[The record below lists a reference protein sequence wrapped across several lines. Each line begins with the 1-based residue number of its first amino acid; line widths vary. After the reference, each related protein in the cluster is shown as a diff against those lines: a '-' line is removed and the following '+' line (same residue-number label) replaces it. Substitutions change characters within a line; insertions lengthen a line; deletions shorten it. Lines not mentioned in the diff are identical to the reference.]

1 MDRTE
6 DRKKILELLYE
17 MDIKGEE
24 DTKNLPRYIERDNIS
39 TKSYVNNLINKY
51 LSHKEKIISMISKGS
66 DKWNIDRISK
76 VDLAIIKIA
85 TTEIM
90 YISKIP
96 DKVAIN
102 EGILLSKEYS
112 TADEYKFVN
121 GVLKYVLTEKIKQK
135 KIKEKKN
142 RNTQNRKKRKKKS
155 IETKQQPVL
164 SAEKIGENKKNNKKN
179 NKNGKNIE
187 SIKSRK
193 NGVNKENKQNDDTGK
208 RTKNEKNSEN

>member
-51 LSHKEKIISMISKGS
+51 LYHKEKIISMISKGS

-76 VDLAIIKIA
+76 VDLAIIKISA
-85 TTEIM
+85 TEIM
-90 YISKIP
+90 YISKVP

-112 TADEYKFVN
+112 TADAYKFVN

-142 RNTQNRKKRKKKS
+142 RNTQNNKKRKKKS
-155 IETKQQPVL
+155 ADTKQQPVT
-164 SAEKIGENKKNNKKN
+164 STETIGTDNKKN

-193 NGVNKENKQNDDTGK
+193 NGVNKENNQNNDTGK
-208 RTKNEKNSEN
+208 KTKNKKNSEN